1 MPPELPGIGHVDVN
15 PDGTLHLHYTTTDG
29 TFDGEI
35 VHPTVEHAT
44 NTDNHNNF
52 RDLVYTADLY
62 NDTLTIDPAEVNI
75 PDTTI
80 HVSDCYGNTWASLPL
95 SEERLKEIIRET
107 VKELLEQEG
116 YIIGKIPNQPSDLP
130 IGE

>member
-15 PDGTLHLHYTTTDG
+15 PDGTLHLHYTTTNG
-29 TFDGEI
+29 TFVDGEF
-35 VHPTVEHAT
+35 VHPTFENAI
-44 NTDNHNNF
+44 NADNHNNF
-52 RDLVYTADLY
+52 RDLVYTSNFY
-62 NDTLTIDPAEVNI
+62 NDTLTIDPAEANI

-80 HVSDCYGNTWASLPL
+80 HTSDCSGNTWITLD
-95 SEERLKEIIRET
+95 EEHIRKIVRET

-116 YIIGKIPNQPSDLP
+116 FIIGRIPNQPSDLP

>member
-15 PDGTLHLHYTTTDG
+15 PDGTLHLHYTTTAG
-29 TFDGEI
+29 TFANAIE
-35 VHPTVEHAT
+35 PLTFENAT
-44 NTDNHNNF
+44 NTDNYNNF
-52 RDLVYTADLY
+52 RDLVYTADFY
-62 NDTLTIDPAEVNI
+62 NDTLTIDPTRANI

-80 HVSDCYGNTWASLPL
+80 HTSDYSGNAWITLN
-95 SEERLKEIIRET
+95 EEHIRKIVRET

-116 YIIGKIPNQPSDLP
+116 FIVGKIQNQPSDLP